1 MAMIKQQEWNAFSA
15 LLDKSQTV
23 LFITHVN
30 ADGDGLGSQIAFYH
44 YLNSLGKDCRI
55 INPTPLPHN
64 YNIID
69 PERIVEVY
77 EDTCNAWILKADL
90 AIVFDIGDFR
100 RVGKIGELVY
110 KKITSVSIDH
120 HPARKDH
127 PFKLNLVDSSAPA
140 TGYLVWKYFQ
150 EIGYASNEMP
160 IPVAQALYASIVT
173 DTGSFKYQ
181 STTPDT
187 HIMAAQLLNCGID
200 GYGVQKAIYEQRE
213 ISQINLLGIIISK
226 LKFSVTGK
234 ISWSIVTQE
243 MIDQSNGKEDDVDG
257 MTDFIRSIKNVEVSF
272 MILEKNDGTHR
283 INFRSSGK
291 YTVNDVARDF
301 DGGGHMFAAGASV
314 KNSTSVLIENM
325 IMEKLSKKIKGE
337 FDVN

>member
-1 MAMIKQQEWNAFSA
+1 MSIIEQEKWNAFSA
-15 LLDKSQTV
+15 LINKSQSV
-23 LFITHVN
+23 LLITHVN

-64 YNIID
+64 YKIID
-69 PERIVEVY
+69 PERIVEAY
-77 EDTCNAWILKADL
+77 DDASNTWISKIDL
-90 AIVFDIGDFR
+90 AIVFDIGDYR

-110 KKITSVSIDH
+110 KKIISVSIDH
-120 HPARKDH
+120 HPARKNH
-127 PFKLNLVDSSAPA
+127 PFALNLVDSDAPA
-140 TGYLVWKYFQ
+140 TGYLIWKYFQ
-150 EIGYASNEMP
+150 EIGYASNDMP
-160 IPVAQALYASIVT
+160 VPIAQALYASIVT

-187 HIMAAQLLNCGID
+187 HIMAAQLLNCGIK
-200 GYGVQKAIYEQRE
+200 GYEIQKEIYEQRE

-226 LKFSVTGK
+226 LKFSFTGK

-243 MIDQSNGKEDDVDG
+243 MIAQSNGKDDDVEG
-257 MTDFIRSIKNVEVSF
+257 MTDFIRSIKNVEISF
-272 MILEKNDGTHR
+272 MILEKDDGTHR

-291 YTVNDVARDF
+291 YSVNDVAGDF
-301 DGGGHMFAAGASV
+301 NGGGHMFAAGASV
-314 KNSTSVLIENM
+314 RNSTNILIEKM
-325 IMEKLSKKIKGE
+325 IIEKLSKKIKGE